1 MTGLLPHVLSHA
13 VHSRTLAGASQSYG
27 VIPLLLALILL
38 VGFDV
43 GRIGGMTVAQRRIV
57 VAIAVP
63 LLTVAG
69 LTMAARF
76 ARVLP

>member
-1 MTGLLPHVLSHA
+1 MTGLLPHALSHA
-13 VHSRTLAGASQSYG
+13 VHSRTLFGASQSFG

-69 LTMAARF
+69 LTMGARF
-76 ARVLP
+76 AGVLP

>member
-1 MTGLLPHVLSHA
+1 MTGLLPHALSHA
-13 VHSRTLAGASQSYG
+13 VQSRTLSGASQSFG

-43 GRIGGMTVAQRRIV
+43 GRIAGMTVAQRRLV
-57 VAIAVP
+57 VVIAVP

-76 ARVLP
+76 LSVLP